1 MRHSDAAGF
10 TLVEVLIALLVLAL
24 ALTAWQLRIAQQLD
38 SASYLQDKTL
48 AQWVAYNQWQYLQ
61 LAQRLGQPLPPVTQR
76 GSSVLGGRTWYWQAV
91 LQPEALAAA
100 EVSTLLQPPVPVEIS
115 VAVSEAELTANP
127 LVTLA
132 GVIDAD
138 LR

>member
-1 MRHSDAAGF
+1 MRHRNAAGF

-38 SASYLQDKTL
+38 SASYLHDKTL

-61 LAQRLGQPLPPVTQR
+61 LAQRLGQPLPPSPQR
-76 GSSVLGGRTWYWQAV
+76 GSSTLAGRTWYWQTV
-91 LQPEALAAA
+91 PQPLALAAA
-100 EVSTLLQPPVPVEIS
+100 EVSTLAQPPVPVEIS
-115 VAVSEAELTANP
+115 VAGSEAALTVNP
-127 LVTLA
+127 LVTLT